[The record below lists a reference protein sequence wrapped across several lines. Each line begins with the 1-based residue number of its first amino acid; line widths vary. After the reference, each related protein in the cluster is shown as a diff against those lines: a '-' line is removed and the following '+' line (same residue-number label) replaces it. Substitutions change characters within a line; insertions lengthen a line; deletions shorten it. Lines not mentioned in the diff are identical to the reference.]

1 VIKAIMAILRTTLPG
16 CDDGPWR
23 QAFKALLPG
32 DKEEKKKVRLY
43 LIKFFNT
50 LFMLNSRNLDHLCGF

>member
-23 QAFKALLPG
+23 QAFKALLPS
-32 DKEEKKKVRLY
+32 DKEEKKKVQFLPDLVLLFCTLLY
-43 LIKFFNT
+43 VK
-50 LFMLNSRNLDHLCGF
+50 SA

>member
-23 QAFKALLPG
+23 QAFKALLPS
-32 DKEEKKKVRLY
+32 DKEEKKKVQLY
-43 LIKFFNT
+43 LIKFLYPVYAKFT
-50 LFMLNSRNLDHLCGF
+50 